1 MRRTGSI
8 TSGVTSSGP
17 YACHGGVTH
26 HGDGTLGVELAALA
40 RLREGD
46 AEGLSLLEAVVV
58 DDLDGKL
65 GLSLVGLVRV
75 RIRVSG
81 GGGVCIVA
89 SLVTACDTGVR
100 AKMGAPHGASQ
111 GAGGSK
117 VHRILASSI
126 LA

>member
-1 MRRTGSI
+1 M
-8 TSGVTSSGP
+8 VP
-17 YACHGGVTH
+17 KPAGGVTH

-65 GLSLVGLVRV
+65 GLSLVGLVWV
-75 RIRVSG
+75 WIRVSG

-89 SLVTACDTGVR
+89 SLVTACDAGSARRTVQ
-100 AKMGAPHGASQ
+100 GAAHGAHI
-111 GAGGSK
+111 AFYR
-117 VHRILASSI
+117 VT
-126 LA
+126 